1 MEETF
6 LYDDMNRLE
15 HITMNGMTASMTYDN
30 FGRMTAKEAVIKK
43 NGTPQVSTVFSNPV
57 FDNTKVHALTEAEMP
72 DYLVSPNT
80 QDITYSSFDKVKT
93 IDEGDSHLVYQ
104 YGYDQQRIAM
114 TETVGSATRKK
125 QYAGNCEFVSENGV
139 EKSWTFL
146 SGPYGVFA
154 VVEKK
159 DAEENIHYILKDHLG
174 SWTTITDAEGIVE
187 QELSYD
193 AWGNLRDPETWY
205 NHTQA
210 DPVEAPMFDRGYTG
224 HEHMTAFGLINMN
237 GRCYDP
243 MMSSFLSVD
252 ACLQDPTS
260 AQGFNRYAYCAY
272 NPLRYTDP
280 TGWEMGSG
288 NGNLPDDYPPI
299 PDGTYVLP
307 EVPIIADGVNSS
319 SGGYNPQGTP
329 GTPGNYPYTPTIPSV
344 PDGHSGTPASQSG
357 PSYYPAPNNGNNGNG
372 SNGGHGTGGNIG
384 GGNNQSSRTLNT
396 NGKKPENNIHSA
408 SSSIVSAAVPVAL
421 TCAAVDGP
429 APYGDVVGAVAGIS
443 MLAASGIVWIGEEL
457 VAVHGN
463 SKNSPK
469 TQIVYEMYSID
480 LTNGD
485 YQTLK
490 YGISGQQNY
499 STKWGNPRPQGQ
511 VNALNMYYAL
521 TGKSLYADYKILETL
536 PNRSAALERER
547 YYVNQ
552 YRKTHNGLRP
562 PKQFRP

>member
-1 MEETF
+1 ME
-6 LYDDMNRLE
+6 
-15 HITMNGMTASMTYDN
+15 TARTY
-30 FGRMTAKEAVIKK
+30 FA
-43 NGTPQVSTVFSNPV
+43 
-57 FDNTKVHALTEAEMP
+57 
-72 DYLVSPNT
+72 
-80 QDITYSSFDKVKT
+80 
-93 IDEGDSHLVYQ
+93 DEGEAI
-104 YGYDQQRIAM
+104 QQ
-114 TETVGSATRKK
+114 
-125 QYAGNCEFVSENGV
+125 F
-139 EKSWTFL
+139 
-146 SGPYGVFA
+146 
-154 VVEKK
+154 
-159 DAEENIHYILKDHLG
+159 
-174 SWTTITDAEGIVE
+174 
-187 QELSYD
+187 SYD
-193 AWGNLRDPETWY
+193 AWGNSRDPYTW
-205 NHTQA
+205 TGSST
-210 DPVEAPMFDRGYTG
+210 EAPMFDRGYTG

-252 ACLQDPTS
+252 AYLQDPTS
-260 AQGFNRYAYCAY
+260 AQNFNRYAYCAY

-429 APYGDVVGAVAGIS
+429 APGGDLIGVAAGVTL
-443 MLAASGIVWIGEEL
+443 LAASGIVWIGEEL
-457 VAVHGN
+457 LDLYENLNGKNEQHGDN
-463 SKNSPK
+463 GRAIGKAESQIGELENQLKNAKSKKEKEKINRKIANIKK
-469 TQIVYEMYSID
+469 TAQKKKKGENHS
-480 LTNGD
+480 NGN
-485 YQTLK
+485 K
-490 YGISGQQNY
+490 
-499 STKWGNPRPQGQ
+499 R
-511 VNALNMYYAL
+511 
-521 TGKSLYADYKILETL
+521 
-536 PNRSAALERER
+536 
-547 YYVNQ
+547 
-552 YRKTHNGLRP
+552 
-562 PKQFRP
+562 